1 MAMVLNGGKAPG
13 AAARDWR
20 VAVGLA
26 SMYIWTWLLY
36 WGGALSLRASTME
49 LVNVRWGAN
58 VVACAAA
65 CGLAAF
71 AVRRWCTGER
81 LMGILHVAGPAC
93 CLAGTLLSVGLVLD
107 PTPEGALFTLAAVV
121 DGVFTGAGEGLLLCL
136 WCKVTSSTG
145 VRSAL
150 LYNVVALAAGGLL
163 FLACNVAPSWVSFA
177 ASVLCSVA
185 GFACSRP
192 SVLKGLA
199 VPEPAVLDAA
209 AARDAAAGDI
219 DPGGA
224 VPDAAAAP
232 GPAAIGPA
240 PAVPSAV
247 ADARSRRVRF
257 VPADRSVRML
267 LAIALVFGFSCG
279 FMNAS
284 FEVVPK
290 ELYWVSCWGVV
301 VGTILASALTLVTAF
316 ALKMDAWQLAFQT
329 ALPLMA
335 LAYILFPYDLFH
347 YIGPGVHALGYQYFF
362 ITFWSLLGSRQLER
376 SGEAG
381 GSVSFGLFVIQTGAV
396 LGLALWNVACAG
408 IGDDGLRIVSS
419 VAALAI
425 LLVALLFE
433 RPRFGWG
440 NVRPGVSP
448 ARDVLAAPTYDEVL
462 GRICEKFGLSP
473 RERDVCALLGR
484 GRNRQFVADELGI
497 SLETAKTHATN
508 VYRKLDVH
516 SQQDLLDVIEMTGEA
531 MTREREQTRGEALR

>member
-209 AARDAAAGDI
+209 SARDAAAGDI

-240 PAVPSAV
+240 PAASDAV

-448 ARDVLAAPTYDEVL
+448 ARDVPAAPTYDEVL

>member
-150 LYNVVALAAGGLL
+150 LYNMVALAAGGLL
-163 FLACNVAPSWVSFA
+163 FLACNVAPPWVSFA

-209 AARDAAAGDI
+209 SARDAAAGDI

-267 LAIALVFGFSCG
+267 LAIALMFGFSCG

-448 ARDVLAAPTYDEVL
+448 AHDVPAAPTYDEVL

>member
-81 LMGILHVAGPAC
+81 LMGIIHVAGPAC

-163 FLACNVAPSWVSFA
+163 FLACNVAPPWVSFA

-219 DPGGA
+219 DPDGA

-240 PAVPSAV
+240 PAAPDAV

-257 VPADRSVRML
+257 VPADHSVRML

-448 ARDVLAAPTYDEVL
+448 ARDVPAAPTYDEVL

>member
-163 FLACNVAPSWVSFA
+163 FLACNVAPPWVSFA

-219 DPGGA
+219 DPDGA
-224 VPDAAAAP
+224 ASDAAAAP

-376 SGEAG
+376 SGETG

-448 ARDVLAAPTYDEVL
+448 ARDVPAAPTYDEVL

>member
-219 DPGGA
+219 DPDGA
-224 VPDAAAAP
+224 ASDAAAAP

-279 FMNAS
+279 FVNAS

-425 LLVALLFE
+425 LLAALLFE

-448 ARDVLAAPTYDEVL
+448 ARDVPAAPTYDEVL

>member
-163 FLACNVAPSWVSFA
+163 FLACNVAPPWVSFA

-209 AARDAAAGDI
+209 SARDAAAGDI
-219 DPGGA
+219 DPGGS

-240 PAVPSAV
+240 PAAPDAV

-448 ARDVLAAPTYDEVL
+448 ARDVPAAPTYDEVL

>member
-163 FLACNVAPSWVSFA
+163 FLACNVAPPWVSFA

-219 DPGGA
+219 DPDGA
-224 VPDAAAAP
+224 ASDAAAAP

-419 VAALAI
+419 VAALTI

-440 NVRPGVSP
+440 NVRPGVSS
-448 ARDVLAAPTYDEVL
+448 ARDVPAAPTYDEVL

-531 MTREREQTRGEALR
+531 MTRERASGCAG

>member
-163 FLACNVAPSWVSFA
+163 FLACNVAPPWVSFA

-219 DPGGA
+219 DPDGA
-224 VPDAAAAP
+224 ASDAAAAP

-408 IGDDGLRIVSS
+408 IGDDGLRTVSS

-448 ARDVLAAPTYDEVL
+448 ARDVPAAPTYDEVL

-531 MTREREQTRGEALR
+531 MTRERASGCAG

>member
-219 DPGGA
+219 DPDGA

-267 LAIALVFGFSCG
+267 LAIALMFGFSCG

-531 MTREREQTRGEALR
+531 MTRERASGCVG

>member
-150 LYNVVALAAGGLL
+150 LCNVVALAAGGLL

-267 LAIALVFGFSCG
+267 LAIALMFGFSCG

-448 ARDVLAAPTYDEVL
+448 ARDVSAAPTYDEVL

>member
-163 FLACNVAPSWVSFA
+163 FLACNVAPPWVSFA

-209 AARDAAAGDI
+209 SARDAAAGDI

-224 VPDAAAAP
+224 ASDAAAAP

-240 PAVPSAV
+240 PAAPDAV

-448 ARDVLAAPTYDEVL
+448 ARDVPAAPTYDEVL

>member
-1 MAMVLNGGKAPG
+1 
-13 AAARDWR
+13 
-20 VAVGLA
+20 
-26 SMYIWTWLLY
+26 MYVWTWLLY
-36 WGGALSLRASTME
+36 WGGALSLRSSTME

-58 VVACAAA
+58 VVACAAV
-65 CGLAAF
+65 CGLAAL
-71 AVRRWCTGER
+71 AVRRWCTGGR
-81 LMGILHVAGPAC
+81 LTRILHVAGPAC
-93 CLAGTLLSVGLVLD
+93 CLVGTLLSVWLVLD
-107 PTPEGALFTLAAVV
+107 PTPEGALFTAVAVV

-136 WCKVTSSTG
+136 WCKVTSSAG

-150 LYNVVALAAGGLL
+150 LYNVIALAAGGLL
-163 FLACNVAPSWVSFA
+163 FLACNVAPPWVSFA

-192 SVLKGLA
+192 GA
-199 VPEPAVLDAA
+199 VEGAEVAVAPS
-209 AARDAAAGDI
+209 
-219 DPGGA
+219 PGGA
-224 VPDAAAAP
+224 GLVAAGASSDA
-232 GPAAIGPA
+232 GL
-240 PAVPSAV
+240 
-247 ADARSRRVRF
+247 RRTPLI
-257 VPADRSVRML
+257 PADRSVRML

-376 SGEAG
+376 SGGAS
-381 GSVSFGLFVIQTGAV
+381 GSVSLGLFVIQTGAV

-448 ARDVLAAPTYDEVL
+448 ARDVPAAPTYDEVL

-473 RERDVCALLGR
+473 RERDVCVLLGR

-531 MTREREQTRGEALR
+531 MVREREQTRGEALR

>member
-1 MAMVLNGGKAPG
+1 MRGWCAV
-13 AAARDWR
+13 
-20 VAVGLA
+20 VGLA
-26 SMYIWTWLLY
+26 SMYVWTWLLY
-36 WGGALSLRASTME
+36 WGGALSLRSSTME

-58 VVACAAA
+58 VVACAAV
-65 CGLAAF
+65 CGLAAL
-71 AVRRWCTGER
+71 AVRRWCTGGR
-81 LMGILHVAGPAC
+81 LTRILHVAGPAC
-93 CLAGTLLSVGLVLD
+93 CLVGTLLSVWLVLD
-107 PTPEGALFTLAAVV
+107 PTPEGALFTAVAVV

-136 WCKVTSSTG
+136 WCKVTSSAG

-150 LYNVVALAAGGLL
+150 LYNVIALAAGGLL
-163 FLACNVAPSWVSFA
+163 FLACNVAPPWVSFA

-192 SVLKGLA
+192 GA
-199 VPEPAVLDAA
+199 VEGAEVAVAPS
-209 AARDAAAGDI
+209 
-219 DPGGA
+219 PGGA
-224 VPDAAAAP
+224 GLVAAGASSDA
-232 GPAAIGPA
+232 GL
-240 PAVPSAV
+240 
-247 ADARSRRVRF
+247 RRTPLI
-257 VPADRSVRML
+257 PADRSVRML

-448 ARDVLAAPTYDEVL
+448 ARDVPAAPTYDEVL

-531 MTREREQTRGEALR
+531 MTRERASGCAS

>member
-163 FLACNVAPSWVSFA
+163 FLACNVAPPWVSFA

-209 AARDAAAGDI
+209 SARDAAAGDI
-219 DPGGA
+219 DPGAA

-232 GPAAIGPA
+232 CPAAIGPA
-240 PAVPSAV
+240 PAASDAV

-448 ARDVLAAPTYDEVL
+448 ARDVPAAPTYDEVL

>member
-163 FLACNVAPSWVSFA
+163 FLACNVAPPWVSFA

-219 DPGGA
+219 DPDGA
-224 VPDAAAAP
+224 ASDAAAAP

-240 PAVPSAV
+240 PAAPDAV

-448 ARDVLAAPTYDEVL
+448 ARDVPAAPTYDEVL

-531 MTREREQTRGEALR
+531 MTRERASGCVG

>member
-1 MAMVLNGGKAPG
+1 MAMLLNGGKAPG

-65 CGLAAF
+65 CVLAAF

-232 GPAAIGPA
+232 GPAAVGPA
-240 PAVPSAV
+240 HAVPSAV

-267 LAIALVFGFSCG
+267 LAIALMFGFSCG

-448 ARDVLAAPTYDEVL
+448 ARDVPAAPTYDEVL

>member
-20 VAVGLA
+20 VAVGFA

-448 ARDVLAAPTYDEVL
+448 ARDVPAAPTYDEVL

>member
-65 CGLAAF
+65 CGLASF

-219 DPGGA
+219 DPDGA
-224 VPDAAAAP
+224 ASDAAAAP

-240 PAVPSAV
+240 PAAPDAV

-316 ALKMDAWQLAFQT
+316 ALKMDAWQLEFQT

-448 ARDVLAAPTYDEVL
+448 TRDVPAAPTYDEVL

>member
-81 LMGILHVAGPAC
+81 LMDILHVAGPAC

-219 DPGGA
+219 DPDGA
-224 VPDAAAAP
+224 ASDAAAAP

-376 SGEAG
+376 SGETG

-448 ARDVLAAPTYDEVL
+448 ARDVPAAPTYDEVL

>member
-65 CGLAAF
+65 CGLASF

-219 DPGGA
+219 DPDGA
-224 VPDAAAAP
+224 ASDAAAAP

-240 PAVPSAV
+240 PAAPDAV

-448 ARDVLAAPTYDEVL
+448 ARDVPAAPTYDEVL

-531 MTREREQTRGEALR
+531 MTRERASGCAG

>member
-65 CGLAAF
+65 CGLAVF

-531 MTREREQTRGEALR
+531 MVRERASGCVG